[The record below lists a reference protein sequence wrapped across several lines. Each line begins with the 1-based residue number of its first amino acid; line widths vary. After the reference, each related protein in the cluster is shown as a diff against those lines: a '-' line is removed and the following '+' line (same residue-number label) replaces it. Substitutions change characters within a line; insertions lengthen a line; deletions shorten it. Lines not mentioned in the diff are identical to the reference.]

1 MRIERDW
8 WGGGGEAACDD
19 KNQGEMKRKMTS
31 ALSLSAVHNWDL
43 CRLCPGNKKGECN
56 IGGPPQP
63 FFFFKS
69 FDLSDREGPSV
80 DFLVRRLRTDCW
92 QQCTQ
97 VKPLATASDW
107 PSFVSKNSQTFIN
120 PPTTV
125 PPPLSLPGRTIL
137 IYFRFYFVD
146 CTHTPHSL
154 LFIYTNRKTLSV
166 CYFAGTVSS
175 QMRSTLYV

>member
-1 MRIERDW
+1 MCTRVSHFHISSLPLFSSLIGNSTLAMRIERDW

-97 VKPLATASDW
+97 VKPLATASD
-107 PSFVSKNSQTFIN
+107 
-120 PPTTV
+120 
-125 PPPLSLPGRTIL
+125 
-137 IYFRFYFVD
+137 
-146 CTHTPHSL
+146 
-154 LFIYTNRKTLSV
+154 
-166 CYFAGTVSS
+166 
-175 QMRSTLYV
+175 